1 MSEQRQMTDCR
12 LHAGDSL
19 SEYVGQQYRNRNY
32 DAPIAYSA
40 SVGGI
45 ATLIGT
51 PPNALLA
58 AYLSETQGISV
69 GFAQWM
75 LLGVPVASVMLPV
88 VRS

>member
-1 MSEQRQMTDCR
+1 MMGNGQSENVQRYAMA
-12 LHAGDSL
+12 LLLG
-19 SEYVGQQYRNRNY
+19 
-32 DAPIAYSA
+32 IAYAA

-58 AYLSETQGISV
+58 AYLSETQGVSV

-75 LLGVPVASVMLPV
+75 LLGVPVADLSSKRVEIISALDLLITGI
-88 VRS
+88 